1 MISPGDPERMWVIAP
16 RSSAV
21 VNRRARVLR
30 ILRLLEESITKRRV
44 DQRTPDSLIF
54 VTLVP
59 KSLMRISSAVVIASA
74 QAARKKEQDR
84 KVLPERQREL
94 V

>member
-1 MISPGDPERMWVIAP
+1 MISLGEPVRVWVIAP

-21 VNRRARVLR
+21 ANRRARVLR
-30 ILRLLEESITKRRV
+30 IRRLLEESITKRRV

-54 VTLVP
+54 ETPVP
-59 KSLMRISSAVVIASA
+59 KSPMRISSAVVIASA

-84 KVLPERQREL
+84 KVPTERQREL